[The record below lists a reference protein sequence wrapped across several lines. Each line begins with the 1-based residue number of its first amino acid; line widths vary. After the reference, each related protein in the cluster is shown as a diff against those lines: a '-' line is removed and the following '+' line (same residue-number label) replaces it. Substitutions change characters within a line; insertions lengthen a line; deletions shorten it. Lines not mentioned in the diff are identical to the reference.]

1 MIQRQEY
8 MDKLIS
14 FREKQLI
21 KVITGIRRCGKSTLL
36 ELYREYL
43 KNEGVTD
50 DQIISVNFENVDFEY
65 LQDYKAL
72 YQYIDSRLCNDKYT
86 YVFLDEIQN
95 CKYFEK
101 AIDSIFIKKNVDVY
115 LTGSNAYILSGELA
129 TLLSGR
135 YVEISMLPLSF
146 KEYMSF
152 FENRGN
158 VERRFVD
165 YIRFGGFPYVLQLD
179 EDESAVYKYL
189 EGIYNTVLVKDVIK
203 RYGINDIMMLE
214 SVARFLFGNVGN
226 IVSTKKISDTLTT
239 EGRKTNTFTVER
251 YLSALKNS
259 FILYEARRYDIKG
272 KQHLKSLEKYYVA
285 DVGLR
290 NYLLGYKEVD
300 TGHILENVVYLELI
314 RRGYKV
320 TVGKVADKE
329 VDFVAVNQ
337 YDTIYIQVSESVRD
351 ASTFEREMAPL
362 RAIKDNYPKL
372 LLTRDVDI
380 NSSYDGIKRVNVLD
394 YLLGKEF

>member
-1 MIQRQEY
+1 MIQRKEY
-8 MDKLIS
+8 MDKLKS

-43 KNEGVTD
+43 KNEGITD
-50 DQIISVNFENVDFEY
+50 NQIISINFENVDFEY
-65 LQDYKAL
+65 LQNYKAL
-72 YQYIDSRLCNDKYT
+72 YQYIDSRLCIDKYT

-101 AIDSIFIKKNVDVY
+101 AIDSLFIKKNVDIY
-115 LTGSNAYILSGELA
+115 LTGSNAYVLSGELA

-146 KEYMSF
+146 KEYISF
-152 FENRGN
+152 FEDKGDI
-158 VERRFVD
+158 ERRFVD

-179 EDESAVYKYL
+179 KDESAIHKYL

-203 RYGINDIMMLE
+203 RYGINDIMLLE

-259 FILYEARRYDIKG
+259 FILYEAGRYDIKG
-272 KQHLKSLEKYYVA
+272 KQYLKSLGKYYVA

-300 TGHILENVVYLELI
+300 TGHILENVVYLELL

-337 YDTIYIQVSESVRD
+337 YDTIYIQVSDSVRD

-372 LLTRDVDI
+372 MLTRDVDI
-380 NSSYDGIKRVNVLD
+380 NSSYNGIKRVNVLD